1 MWSTVHFPQN
11 VVIVEALKNIG
22 GISFFP
28 DYNNYAELN
37 LRKHQAAVCP
47 QAVSSHI
54 LAAATDNNPSEIGA
68 EEAVESEVGA
78 SAEEEVAD
86 NAEPIS
92 EA

>member
-1 MWSTVHFPQN
+1 MCRLLFFVSQN

-22 GISFFP
+22 GISYFP

-54 LAAATDNNPSEIGA
+54 LAAATDI
-68 EEAVESEVGA
+68 VDEVGA
-78 SAEEEVAD
+78 ERAAESETGASVEEVAE
-86 NAEPIS
+86 NAEPLS

>member
-1 MWSTVHFPQN
+1 

-22 GISFFP
+22 GISYFP

-54 LAAATDNNPSEIGA
+54 LAAATDKNEENENDA
-68 EEAVESEVGA
+68 ERAAESEAGA
-78 SAEEEVAD
+78 NVEDVAE
-86 NAEPIS
+86 NAEPLS
-92 EA
+92 DA